1 MKVFNNITKLI
12 IFPAYYVIHKNFF
25 FGLIHKFLI
34 KKFYYK
40 TFKFNLNIKGISL
53 SSRSSFFFKTYE
65 YNDRK
70 LVEKYINHK
79 NNCIIIGGGLGFIP
93 TLAFHKSKKKILV
106 FEINKTIIK
115 NLRTNLIDNNCKFNL
130 YNNNLVLKNTKK
142 TSKYFLGNSFLST
155 SQYDKKGKPEHVDN
169 IHINKIKDFKRF
181 NTLIMD
187 GEGIEEYF
195 ITNINRIPNIQNIIF
210 ELHNNMFELKK
221 INFLFSNLKKNNFV
235 LIDKC
240 FNSYYFKKL
249 KLNNKTVSL
258 TSN

>member
-1 MKVFNNITKLI
+1 MKVFNNFTKLI
-12 IFPAYYVIHKNFF
+12 IFPVYYVVHKNLFIGVIHKFF
-25 FGLIHKFLI
+25 I
-34 KKFYYK
+34 KNFYYK
-40 TFKFNLNIKGISL
+40 NFKFELNIKGIPL

-79 NNCIIIGGGLGFIP
+79 NKCIIIGGGLGFIP
-93 TLAFHKSKKKILV
+93 TLAFHKSKKKVLV

-115 NLRTNLIDNNCKFNL
+115 NLRINLINNNCKFNL
-130 YNNNLVLKNTKK
+130 YNNNLVLKNNKK
-142 TSKYFLGNSFLST
+142 TSKYFFGDSFLST
-155 SQYDKKGKPEHVDN
+155 SQYDKRGKPKQVNN
-169 IHINKIKDFKRF
+169 IYVNKIKNFNEF

-195 ITNINRIPNIQNIIF
+195 ITNINLIKNIHNIIF
-210 ELHNNMFELKK
+210 ELHNNMFNSKK
-221 INFLFSNLKKNNFV
+221 IDFLFSNLKKNNFI

-249 KLNNKTVSL
+249 V
-258 TSN
+258 